1 MTLKMS
7 LPGQQVSNMLTG
19 EEWRNNSRKN
29 EVAEPKQK
37 DAQFWMC
44 LAVKVKSDVVKNNIA
59 LEPGML
65 GP

>member
-1 MTLKMS
+1 MS

-19 EEWRNNSRKN
+19 EEWRNSSKKS

-37 DAQFWMC
+37 GAQFWMC
-44 LAVKVKSDVVKNNIA
+44 LAMKVKSDAVKNNIA
-59 LEPGML
+59 LEPVML

>member
-1 MTLKMS
+1 
-7 LPGQQVSNMLTG
+7 MLTG